1 MPFAK
6 ITACFYCTAIVIA
19 QAQQRD
25 SVKAASQNPSPMVES
40 TRRHERIPQREY
52 EGLKFE
58 LAQLF
63 AKPVEVFIPQK
74 SRKASTLDVLWHFHG
89 ASYIVQHAATQY
101 RGHLAALSIN
111 LGSGSSVYGRAFE
124 DSTKFAAA
132 LDSIRFQLERRLG
145 HAVQPGKII
154 LSGFSAGYGAVRKI
168 ISTQNNF
175 ARVDAVLLLDGLHAS
190 YIPEGKVLAEG
201 GMIDSTGLAAFMR
214 FARAAMQRGSSK
226 KFLITHTEIFPGT
239 FVSTTEA
246 SNSLLMA
253 LGMKREAVLKWGP
266 LGMQQ
271 LSVARRGRFEVQ
283 GFAGNTAPDHV
294 DHLHALSY
302 FIKRVGEL

>member
-6 ITACFYCTAIVIA
+6 FTSLCCCAAALVVH
-19 QAQQRD
+19 AQQRD
-25 SVKAASQNPSPMVES
+25 TVKAVSQNPSPMVEY
-40 TRRHERIPQREY
+40 TRQHERIPLHEY
-52 EGLKFE
+52 EGTKFE
-58 LAQLF
+58 VAQLF
-63 AKPVEVFIPQK
+63 AKPVEVFIPRK
-74 SRKASTLDVLWHFHG
+74 SRKARTLDVLWHFHG
-89 ASYIVQHAATQY
+89 ANYLVQHAAAQY
-101 RGHLAALSIN
+101 RGNLAAISIN

-124 DSTKFAAA
+124 DATKFTAA
-132 LDSIRFQLERRLG
+132 LDSILFQLERHLG

-168 ISTQNNF
+168 LSTQSNF

-201 GMIDSTGLAAFMR
+201 GVIDSTGLAAFMR
-214 FARAAMQRGSSK
+214 FASNAARRESTKQL
-226 KFLITHTEIFPGT
+226 LITHSEIFPGT

-246 SNSLLMA
+246 SNFILQA

-283 GFAGNTAPDHV
+283 GFAGNTAPDHI
-294 DHLHALSY
+294 DHLHAVKEFL
-302 FIKRVGEL
+302 RRLREL